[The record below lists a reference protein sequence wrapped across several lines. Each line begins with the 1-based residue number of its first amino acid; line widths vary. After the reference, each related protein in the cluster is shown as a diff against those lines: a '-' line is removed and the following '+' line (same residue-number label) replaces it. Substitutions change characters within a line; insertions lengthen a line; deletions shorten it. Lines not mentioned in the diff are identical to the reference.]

1 MSQTLCNFF
10 RFLKLILDPP
20 HGGQSSRAAPAYVKK
35 NFFVS
40 TDKYVMF
47 VLKLISATRQAQIC
61 KEIQSGTNIDK
72 DMTFLD
78 ILYLRPP

>member
-1 MSQTLCNFF
+1 
-10 RFLKLILDPP
+10 
-20 HGGQSSRAAPAYVKK
+20 
-35 NFFVS
+35 
-40 TDKYVMF
+40 MF

-61 KEIQSGTNIDK
+61 KEIQSGTYIDK